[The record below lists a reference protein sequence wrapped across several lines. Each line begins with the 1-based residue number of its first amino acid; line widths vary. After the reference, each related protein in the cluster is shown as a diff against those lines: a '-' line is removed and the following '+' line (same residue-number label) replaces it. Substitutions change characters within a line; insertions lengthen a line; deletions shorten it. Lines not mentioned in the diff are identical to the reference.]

1 MSVRAKRKQQK
12 QVRQQ
17 QCQEQCIEHIP
28 YYLSGLWRARFFRQL
43 FSKQL
48 YTNRFRE
55 HQGKCVVAVIRFCLG
70 IQRKI
75 TTALEFIAIL
85 VSDDCKNDVTKRV
98 IIGCNDLR
106 NATRACIN
114 LTETFQQCC
123 NEAEECV
130 LPKHFYNVSCRE
142 HIIASCAKNGSQI
155 NFTTLAL
162 SQI

>member
-1 MSVRAKRKQQK
+1 MIPTNTSRSKRDHSAGYETWIIHHGSSIMDHVSREQPCLKM
-12 QVRQQ
+12 QV
-17 QCQEQCIEHIP
+17 
-28 YYLSGLWRARFFRQL
+28 
-43 FSKQL
+43 

-55 HQGKCVVAVIRFCLG
+55 HQGECVVAVIRFCLG

-98 IIGCNDLR
+98 ITGCNDLR
-106 NATRACIN
+106 NATRASIN

-142 HIIASCAKNGSQI
+142 HISASCAKNGSQI
-155 NFTTLAL
+155 NFTAFAL